1 MELSCDVIGYED
13 SKWDWCNL
21 IHLLWQLT
29 VVLSSQYTFI
39 NLVTFCTTGPSYA
52 PGKYCLSW
60 QISLPSGSFC
70 VLRSVTSGISGP
82 KKNVKQTNQFPEKW
96 YLPTITGHHTIHR
109 VTKCFAVLISEQD
122 GNKQCSL
129 YQAVTGKIYPLKQDL
144 LPPATAWRFT
154 LVK

>member
-1 MELSCDVIGYED
+1 MELSCDIIGYED

-21 IHLLWQLT
+21 THLLSQLT

-144 LPPATAWRFT
+144 LPPTTAWRFT
-154 LVK
+154 IVK

>member
-1 MELSCDVIGYED
+1 MVLSCDVTNLIYILHGQ
-13 SKWDWCNL
+13 CNL
-21 IHLLWQLT
+21 IHLLSQLT

-109 VTKCFAVLISEQD
+109 VTKCFVVLISEQD

-154 LVK
+154 IVK